1 METTAI
7 LHLNEACKKWHQEML
22 DKGFTKKDVPT
33 HLMLIV
39 SELSEALEADR
50 TNNHANYMAF
60 EYSIKHLQKSE
71 KTREERERDYK
82 HDFEWHIKDS
92 IEDEIAD
99 VFLRLMDFCGAYNID
114 IDKAIRYKQEYNRIR
129 TDKKRY

>member
-1 METTAI
+1 METTVI
-7 LHLNEACKKWHQEML
+7 LHLNEACRKWHQEML

-33 HLMLIV
+33 CLMLIV

-60 EYSIKHLQKSE
+60 EYSIKNLQKSE
-71 KTREERERDYK
+71 KTKEERKRDYK

-92 IEDEIAD
+92 FEDEIAD

-114 IDKAIRYKQEYNRIR
+114 IEKAIRYKKEYNRIR
-129 TDKKRY
+129 TDKKIY

>member
-1 METTAI
+1 METTVI
-7 LHLNEACKKWHQEML
+7 LHLNEACRKWHQEML

-50 TNNHANYMAF
+50 TNDHANYMAF

-71 KTREERERDYK
+71 KIREERERDYK

-114 IDKAIRYKQEYNRIR
+114 IEKAIRYKQEYNRIR

>member
-1 METTAI
+1 METTVI
-7 LHLNEACKKWHQEML
+7 LHLNEACRKWHQEML

-71 KTREERERDYK
+71 
-82 HDFEWHIKDS
+82 
-92 IEDEIAD
+92 
-99 VFLRLMDFCGAYNID
+99 N
-114 IDKAIRYKQEYNRIR
+114 
-129 TDKKRY
+129 KRRKRA